1 MGKVIML
8 SDVRCSFVVVG
19 EPKEYKTGD
28 GKWRWSATP
37 LVPYD
42 NPQKQ
47 QVDTTIR
54 EVAAEKWGGKAGKVL
69 ETVLNDRKACAWLDG
84 KHKDYEGYEGHY
96 YLSAY
101 RYKKAGPPAVMT
113 RDKRPIYYRGD
124 KLKIPA
130 GIDPEVCVLNQPYPG
145 LDGAIYSGAY
155 CNLQVEIYALDDAN
169 GKQIRATLLGIQF
182 WRHGDA
188 FGGGRAPDENA
199 FALAEDAGEADDM
212 AS

>member
-113 RDKRPIYYRGD
+113 RDKRPVYYRGD
-124 KLKIPA
+124 RDKIPN
-130 GIDPEVCVLNQPYPG
+130 GIDADACRINQPYPG
-145 LDGAIYSGAY
+145 LDGAIYDGAY
-155 CNLQVEIYALDDAN
+155 YNVQMEIYAPNDKKN
-169 GKQIRATLLGIQF
+169 GKQIRAALLGIQF

-188 FGGGRAPDENA
+188 FGGGRAPDESA
-199 FALAEDAGEADDM
+199 FAAAVGSDAEDM